1 MAEPIP
7 KTSMTKLLDRI
18 CERSG
23 IPRLLLTRALATS
36 LISAYSI
43 KKIILPAV
51 NRYRKGKTKEISKA
65 RKETQESSRSS
76 NIEEKDDDSFLAAT
90 HLVPKNEDGGSNS
103 TAAVDLAFFRRL
115 YRLIKIML
123 PGFWTVE
130 AGLLLAHSLTLISR
144 TVISIH
150 VALLE
155 GTFLDIILCT

>member
-7 KTSMTKLLDRI
+7 KTSMTRLLDRI
-18 CERSG
+18 CETTG

-51 NRYRKGKTKEISKA
+51 HRYRKNRAKEISKA
-65 RKETQESSRSS
+65 RKETQESSLNS
-76 NIEEKDDDSFLAAT
+76 NIEEKEDASFLAAT
-90 HLVPKNEDGGSNS
+90 HLVPKGDANGSNS

-155 GTFLDIILCT
+155 GTF